1 MRDSFFPI
9 SFVFTVAL
17 TFGSP
22 VAGHDWYHEDP
33 GGLARQLSQL
43 DEREIRK
50 FAESELL
57 DVQPVLMPTPENVDT
72 INKYLYWPI
81 ATVVDDTI
89 LVLYAQKPH
98 HFKNR
103 VQTDIHA
110 DDYTGI
116 RKVIQSTD
124 GGKTWSRPFDLHDA
138 GTWDPDM
145 SPFQGWNASMGASDG
160 IAYLAL
166 KEGIYRS
173 KDKGASWELITESP
187 DFGDL
192 PLQSTR
198 MGMRMTFDEERG
210 MILWCTD
217 RKRVVRNAEGYGGV
231 IRAVYSPDFGKTW
244 HYEEQAIPEEFVF
257 SELTPIEWQGKV
269 AFLNRNPENAVAG
282 PYVQCASSTGWF
294 PFDIRSS
301 GIEHGRL
308 ADTPDL
314 IYNPKTERFEAAVS
328 MRFGIN
334 ADGPTGHAKVN
345 LYSIDP
351 DDLFG
356 KRANWRFE
364 GTWIRYRGPWGL
376 QNRTESVGN
385 GYIPGAD
392 YVDGF
397 NPVGGIVLD
406 GQHHIFVWGGNGI
419 EKSGIYQYSRS
430 LDTDA
435 VRSWLMEFYK

>member
-1 MRDSFFPI
+1 MVSCTDVNEPTESY
-9 SFVFTVAL
+9 
-17 TFGSP
+17 G
-22 VAGHDWYHEDP
+22 WYHQNPD
-33 GGLARQLSQL
+33 GLARRLSLL
-43 DEREIRK
+43 DEEEFGK
-50 FAESELL
+50 FTGSDLL

-72 INKYLYWPI
+72 FNEYLYWPI

-103 VQTDIHA
+103 VQTDVHS

-116 RKVIQSTD
+116 RKIIRSED
-124 GGKTWSRPFDLHDA
+124 GGKTWSRPIDLL
-138 GTWDPDM
+138 GIGKWDPEM
-145 SPFQGWNASMGASDG
+145 TPFEGWNASMGSHEG
-160 IAYLAL
+160 IAYVAL
-166 KEGIYRS
+166 KEGLYRS
-173 KDKGASWELITESP
+173 KDKGVNWKFVTDSP
-187 DFGDL
+187 DFGAL
-192 PLQSTR
+192 PLRSTR
-198 MGMRMTFDEERG
+198 MGMRMTFDEEHG

-217 RKRVVRNAEGYGGV
+217 LKRAVRNAEGYGGV
-231 IRAVYSPDFGKTW
+231 IRAVYSPDFGETW
-244 HYEEQAIPEEFVF
+244 HFEEQTIPEEFIF
-257 SELTPIEWQGKV
+257 SELTPLEWEGKMV
-269 AFLNRNPENAVAG
+269 FLNRNPENTVAG

-314 IYNPKTERFEAAVS
+314 VFNPISERFEAAVS

-334 ADGPTGHAKVN
+334 ADGPSGHAKVN

-351 DDLFG
+351 DDLFAG
-356 KRANWRFE
+356 KANWRFD

-376 QNRTESVGN
+376 QNRTAGMGN
-385 GYIPGAD
+385 GHIPGAD

-397 NPVGGIVLD
+397 NPVGGIVLN
-406 GQHHIFVWGGNGI
+406 GQHHIFVWGGDGI
-419 EKSGIYQYSRS
+419 DKSGIFQYSRS

-435 VRSWLMEFYK
+435 VRSWLLSFYE